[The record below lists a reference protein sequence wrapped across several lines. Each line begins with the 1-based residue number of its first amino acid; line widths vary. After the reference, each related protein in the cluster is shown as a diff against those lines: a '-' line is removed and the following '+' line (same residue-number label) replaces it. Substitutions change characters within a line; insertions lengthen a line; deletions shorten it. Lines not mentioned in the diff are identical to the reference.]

1 MSSCDGREVFEIC
14 RMNVI
19 KCSLTAT
26 VIRFNRPVPRNIE
39 KPPRYLTFNR
49 RAARD
54 SLFPVTYLAGGA
66 GNDLSQAAMSS
77 QKSRPQSTTRIVM
90 QGNFWLLIPS
100 LGDKQRLSAGR
111 IAN

>member
-1 MSSCDGREVFEIC
+1 MSSCNGQEVFEIC
-14 RMNVI
+14 RTNVT

-26 VIRFNRPVPRNIE
+26 IIRFNRPVPRNIE
-39 KPPRYLTFNR
+39 KPSRYLTFNR

-77 QKSRPQSTTRIVM
+77 QKSRPQSTTRIVR
-90 QGNFWLLIPS
+90 QGNFGLLIPS
-100 LGDKQRLSAGR
+100 LGDTQSAGR